1 MGCAMG
7 NDPGARSFDLV
18 YGGGSRVAVGGWT
31 AFLAFVILVIQGL
44 MIALRFL
51 NLAAAF
57 RYPVLVVLVVSMCVV
72 CVVVHVVISNC
83 VHICPSLPTFL
94 NRTLYTVV

>member
-1 MGCAMG
+1 MG
-7 NDPGARSFDLV
+7 NDPGARVFDQFR
-18 YGGGSRVAVGGWT
+18 GGGSRVAVGGWT

-72 CVVVHVVISNC
+72 CVVVHVVIPNC